1 MDNKEFLNL
10 LPFLIASFVI
20 LLPSLWVD
28 AQITKH
34 SGAEIKV
41 VEKVLPPIDRNLPKV
56 FDTASFGLG

>member
-28 AQITKH
+28 AQTTKH
-34 SGAEIKV
+34 SGAETKV
-41 VEKVLPPIDRNLPKV
+41 VEKVLPPIDRNSPKV